1 MRIRV
6 AFCASTELYFHIV
19 ERGLATVAAS
29 SSIKEIAGRYATALF
44 DLASDAKALD
54 AVADDLRQIQ
64 TCLDES
70 DDLAAV
76 LRSPVMS
83 REDQGRAMSAVLD
96 KLGANDLTKKFVG
109 YVAANRRLF
118 ALHAMITAYLE
129 ALATSRGEVTA
140 EVVSAKS
147 MTKTRLSA
155 IEKAIKSAVGGKV
168 AINHSVDPELIGGL
182 TVKVGSHMV
191 DASVSTQLSK
201 LKLAMKGA

>member
-1 MRIRV
+1 
-6 AFCASTELYFHIV
+6 
-19 ERGLATVAAS
+19 VAAS

-44 DLASDAKALD
+44 ELAEDAKALD
-54 AVADDLRQIQ
+54 SVADDLRQIQ
-64 TCLDES
+64 AGLDES

-83 REDQGRAMSAVLD
+83 RDDQGKAMSAVLD
-96 KLGANDLTKKFVG
+96 KMGTSDLTKKFVG

-118 ALHAMITAYLE
+118 AMEAMITAYLE
-129 ALATSRGEVTA
+129 ALAESRGEVTA

-155 IEKAIKSAVGGKV
+155 IEKAIKAAVGGKV
-168 AINHSVDPELIGGL
+168 SINHSVNPDLVGGL
-182 TVKVGSHMV
+182 TVKVGSRMI